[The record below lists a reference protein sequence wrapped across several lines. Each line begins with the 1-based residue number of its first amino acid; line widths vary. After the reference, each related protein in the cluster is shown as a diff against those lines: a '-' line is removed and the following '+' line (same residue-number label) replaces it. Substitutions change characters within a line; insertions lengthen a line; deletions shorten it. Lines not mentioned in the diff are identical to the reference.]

1 MEHARLSSLLV
12 IALYQ
17 KVTDG
22 KCGRLRTRIR
32 PINENKLKRDEL
44 NKASYTIIQGGPT
57 PNNLFSEFDTEPL
70 GTASLA
76 QVHRA
81 KLKDGTEVAVKV
93 QHHFVRKNIQIDI
106 TWMELVLKAMAKI
119 FPEFQMQWLI
129 DETRKNIMK
138 ELDFLQEGRN
148 AEKKHKI
155 DKADL
160 CRKLGDLY
168 SHMIFISGFVHS
180 DPHPGN
186 ILVRKDPGAKDVTVF
201 LLDHDVRHQ
210 DAILYHVKE
219 CILGRSVSEAS
230 VEEEAEVDVKSG
242 ATKATAKAPKDKE
255 VKKKVEAPKVKFEMK
270 LSGDTI
276 LASTGRLVPFET
288 IGDRPPDLGEII
300 VLVSSNNLPA
310 SDDLPIVFVNIEAL
324 FGVPVDTFK
333 KLKQY
338 IAITG
343 TRRRRRPS
351 KKDCSMLLKRNQ
363 LLSKSSGIVTTA
375 RITHATPA
383 ALYAHAPSRYWEDD
397 SRVPPTVRKDC
408 KDIAMQLVEN
418 EPGRMT
424 PDPEHPSR
432 EGRRLDGRNLAED
445 WAREKKRRR
454 LRAQYIHTKDQ
465 LAKLDS
471 RSVDYLLGL
480 FEYSHMEF
488 NAERG
493 TATDAEEGTSSGST
507 VKADDPSLAD
517 MTRAALSILLK
528 NDKGFFLLIEG
539 GRIDHAHHYNNPYRA
554 LDETLELETA
564 LLAALERVNPAETL
578 IVVTADHGH
587 VMTFANSSITSAD
600 AVHAAAVPRQ
610 WATHGGEDVPIYALG
625 PMATI
630 LFAGVVE
637 QSYIPHAIAYAACL
651 AHQSR
656 RCQEKTNFTQPQVQL
671 PKCVAPEVSSVA
683 ADDNRDAS
691 GGRRVVVASSV
702 MSDERVT
709 RSDAHKP
716 PLNLIISVIV
726 TFSTVQL
733 IIN

>member
-1 MEHARLSSLLV
+1 MNTWYFIVIIMTTISTSILTPAPLKTEANEPFDRHYWYAQAQATLQKRLQYASEKKPVAKNVILVVGDGMSLTTATAARILRGQRRGQTGEDTDLAWDTFPAVALAKTYNVDAQTGESSACATALLCGV
-12 IALYQ
+12 KARYETLGLDATGRFNICASAITS
-17 KVTDG
+17 KVT
-22 KCGRLRTRIR
+22 
-32 PINENKLKRDEL
+32 
-44 NKASYTIIQGGPT
+44 S
-57 PNNLFSEFDTEPL
+57 
-70 GTASLA
+70 
-76 QVHRA
+76 
-81 KLKDGTEVAVKV
+81 
-93 QHHFVRKNIQIDI
+93 
-106 TWMELVLKAMAKI
+106 
-119 FPEFQMQWLI
+119 LI
-129 DETRKNIMK
+129 DW
-138 ELDFLQEGRN
+138 
-148 AEKKHKI
+148 
-155 DKADL
+155 
-160 CRKLGDLY
+160 
-168 SHMIFISGFVHS
+168 VH
-180 DPHPGN
+180 
-186 ILVRKDPGAKDVTVF
+186 
-201 LLDHDVRHQ
+201 
-210 DAILYHVKE
+210 DA
-219 CILGRSVSEAS
+219 G
-230 VEEEAEVDVKSG
+230 
-242 ATKATAKAPKDKE
+242 
-255 VKKKVEAPKVKFEMK
+255 
-270 LSGDTI
+270 
-276 LASTGRLVPFET
+276 
-288 IGDRPPDLGEII
+288 
-300 VLVSSNNLPA
+300 
-310 SDDLPIVFVNIEAL
+310 
-324 FGVPVDTFK
+324 
-333 KLKQY
+333 
-338 IAITG
+338 
-343 TRRRRRPS
+343 
-351 KKDCSMLLKRNQ
+351 
-363 LLSKSSGIVTTA
+363 KSSGIVTTA

-418 EPGRMT
+418 EPGRSINVIMGGGRRHFLPTVT

-587 VMTFANSSITSAD
+587 VMTFGGQATPRGHPVLGADTMVSDIDGLRYTTLLYGSGPGHAEPRAIPANSSITSAD